1 MFYLKTLKMSTNSR
15 KSLWVPLILISTVII
30 SLQATDVE
38 IILNS
43 ITISKQ
49 DPDNTITGM
58 DLINIEHDASVS
70 PVVEINPILTLS

>member
-1 MFYLKTLKMSTNSR
+1 MHKIMSINSR
-15 KSLWVPLILISTVII
+15 KFLWPLILMLTMII
-30 SLQATDVE
+30 SLQATTDVE

-49 DPDNTITGM
+49 TPDNTITGM